1 MVSFNMMLNLD
12 VDSETQCNLCSWSIP
27 IPANVSEMLMFFYP
41 HEMRPDEQAQKFH
54 IDDLA
59 YGYPDLGSAS
69 DPIEVCRGG
78 HPLPTHQF

>member
-1 MVSFNMMLNLD
+1 
-12 VDSETQCNLCSWSIP
+12 
-27 IPANVSEMLMFFYP
+27 MLMFFYP

-78 HPLPTHQF
+78 HPLPTHQFWLISVSHSEALHTAF